1 MLQGNLPAVYDI
13 WKDCTRYYSP
23 NIITQRRFLRALT
36 TFGDLQSAYRILQH
50 MVTIAAQNSDHLR
63 VSSKGRYQ
71 SSRLDIPVLA
81 LSQSEDIKLLLDFNL
96 QPSQEQL
103 ATDKSSA
110 DVQLLENVQLKADV
124 LSAGLV
130 CIPFAYTI
138 HHLIYSSQ

>member
-1 MLQGNLPAVYDI
+1 
-13 WKDCTRYYSP
+13 
-23 NIITQRRFLRALT
+23 
-36 TFGDLQSAYRILQH
+36 

-103 ATDKSSA
+103 ATDKNSA